1 MALLL
6 WKQTRMYSY
15 LLSKLHCEILCLFSR
30 RIWRFVMERLKI
42 DGKEGRNTTRSIW
55 SAKYFLEAALHWH
68 IGNGRSMK
76 IWKDIWIP
84 RPYSYK
90 PISVTKFL
98 HADAKL

>member
-1 MALLL
+1 MEVCYGKTQDR
-6 WKQTRMYSY
+6 WQRRQKYY
-15 LLSKLHCEILCLFSR
+15 L
-30 RIWRFVMERLKI
+30 
-42 DGKEGRNTTRSIW
+42 RSIW

-98 HADAKL
+98 HADAKVFSR